1 MLDPPGY
8 RASGTQTGQRGTGLL
23 SPEEKPELDLE
34 GEGPLHRGRGTDP
47 GEAGLGECGLQQA
60 EGPGASGR
68 CNLDSV
74 GDSSSKRYLSAYSL
88 PGTVMRSLTY

>member
-23 SPEEKPELDLE
+23 FLEEKPGLDLE

-47 GEAGLGECGLQQA
+47 GEAGLGE
-60 EGPGASGR
+60 
-68 CNLDSV
+68 
-74 GDSSSKRYLSAYSL
+74 
-88 PGTVMRSLTY
+88 